1 MAKATTKA
9 QGTKAKVKAAPK
21 VAKAKST
28 KPMIKVTRMRS
39 AIGRRYDQEQSLRGL
54 GLSRRG
60 MSKLVEDTPS
70 IRGMINRVKHLV
82 VVEQA

>member
-1 MAKATTKA
+1 MA
-9 QGTKAKVKAAPK
+9 TKAK
-21 VAKAKST
+21 AKGG
-28 KPMIKVTRMRS
+28 KPMLKLTRMRS

-60 MSKLVEDTPS
+60 MCKLVEDTPS
-70 IRGMINRVKHLV
+70 IRGMIERVKHLI